1 MSTREVTAIAIK
13 ILAIWMALE
22 VFLFSPVF
30 LSLFLQLKGSASI
43 TFQVLLVLVYFA
55 VGLLLAFV
63 LFQASSA
70 VLRTSDTQSSNVS
83 VSEGFILQVAGAFFI
98 VSAFEG
104 LAGVSMTIVKASSAE
119 AREVMYLAAY
129 SSELIVGLVMTVK
142 REVFVKFFRVLRG
155 RA

>member
-1 MSTREVTAIAIK
+1 M
-13 ILAIWMALE
+13 
-22 VFLFSPVF
+22 FLFSPVF

>member
-1 MSTREVTAIAIK
+1 VGNTK
-13 ILAIWMALE
+13 